1 MTYAI
6 IGFGAV
12 GQALARAFE
21 RQGAAVVV
29 ATRRPPGQLADKA
42 QTVGAHVKAVTLA
55 EAAGSDTVLLA
66 MPFAEHGT
74 VGAAAESWEGKVVI
88 DVTNAFGVPLAQFG
102 GLSASA
108 HAAKSYPG
116 AQFAKAFNH
125 LPAAKLAADPAVKGG
140 RRVIFVSTDD
150 ERAREPADA
159 LVDMLGFAPV
169 SLGTLAE
176 SGPLVSAREDHW
188 SPLDFQD
195 LVKFDA
201 A

>member
-1 MTYAI
+1 MTYSI

-12 GQALARAFE
+12 GKALARAFARKGIDVAVASR
-21 RQGAAVVV
+21 RQ
-29 ATRRPPGQLADKA
+29 PGQFADA
-42 QTVGAHVKAVTLA
+42 AMTIGTSVKAVTLA
-55 EAAGSDTVLLA
+55 EAVQADTVLLA
-66 MPFAEHGT
+66 MPFDEHGA
-74 VGAAAESWEGKVVI
+74 VGAAAQTWLGRVVI
-88 DVTNAFGVPLAQFG
+88 DVTNAFGIPLAQFD

-108 HAAKSYPG
+108 HAAKNYPG

-125 LPAAKLAADPAVKGG
+125 LPAAKLAADPAVQGG

-150 ERAREPADA
+150 EHARKPANA
-159 LVDMLGFAPV
+159 LVSALGFAPV

-201 A
+201 E